1 MALLLKYARSI
12 LPAFETEAFA
22 SLGGVCALGLG
33 GFCGSRKHVRV
44 THDASTFW
52 RYHVVCL
59 QAVPT
64 RGRRNRSGN
73 SLYSCQ
79 YAIAISR

>member
-12 LPAFETEAFA
+12 LPALETEAFA

-59 QAVPT
+59 RQFLRVAEETGVEIHYIHV
-64 RGRRNRSGN
+64 SM
-73 SLYSCQ
+73 Q
-79 YAIAISR
+79 

>member
-1 MALLLKYARSI
+1 MPWDWAGFVEAENTFESRMMLRLPGVHLLEV
-12 LPAFETEAFA
+12 PC
-22 SLGGVCALGLG
+22 GVP
-33 GFCGSRKHVRV
+33 
-44 THDASTFW
+44 
-52 RYHVVCL
+52 

-79 YAIAISR
+79 YAIAVSRHEVLQSLITCTHTHTHTHTWS

>member
-1 MALLLKYARSI
+1 MPWDWAGFVEAENTFESRMM
-12 LPAFETEAFA
+12 LPPF
-22 SLGGVCALGLG
+22 GGTMW
-33 GFCGSRKHVRV
+33 RV
-44 THDASTFW
+44 P
-52 RYHVVCL
+52 